1 MSGRRPVVTIDGPAG
16 AGKSTVSRRIAEQL
30 GFTYLDTG
38 ALYRTVALV
47 VLSNPETS
55 AALERLEG
63 DDEARLGEIAEGL
76 NVRFGEGGTRVWLDG
91 REVTHDIRT
100 PEISQGASKV
110 SAVPRVR
117 AGLLELQRR
126 LASGG
131 GVVAEGRDVGS
142 VVLPDAEVK
151 FYLTAD
157 VACRARRRVDQL
169 REQGIEVDLEAT
181 KREIEERDARDS
193 SREVAPLRRPDG
205 AIEVDSGPLTADQVI
220 ETMVEVVRS
229 REGS

>member
-38 ALYRTVALV
+38 ALYRTLALV
-47 VLSNPETS
+47 VLSDPEAS

-63 DDEARLGEIAEGL
+63 DDEARLGALAEGL
-76 NVRFGEGGTRVWLDG
+76 NLRFGDGGTRVWLDG
-91 REVTHDIRT
+91 REVTDEIRT

-110 SAVPRVR
+110 SAVPKVR

-181 KREIEERDARDS
+181 KREIEERDERDS
-193 SREVAPLRRPDG
+193 TREVAPLRRPDG
-205 AIEVDSGPLTADQVI
+205 AIEVDSGPLTADEVI